1 MQKELHVLGRVSEDV
16 FEQHTSTKSGL
27 FEFFGTNFAQI
38 FDQIVPIRVKTLSNI
53 NLVVPRHIKVHRSKT
68 SFPKNLYILTFLSL
82 KFLGQ
87 N

>member
-1 MQKELHVLGRVSEDV
+1 MQKELHVLGRVSEDG
-16 FEQHTSTKSGL
+16 FEQHTPTKSGL

-68 SFPKNLYILTFLSL
+68 PFPKNLYILTFLSL